1 MVGQLNDTPLP
12 RSPEHM
18 AKMRAA
24 KAARGAKA
32 TKAEARKQ
40 AERPP
45 EPPPVVRLVPGPRG
59 MAPAPAPKTEIRQGW
74 LDVQVT
80 QDFNSDNVTLT
91 VKGPVPR
98 MKKLLRMA
106 VLQSIPFLE
115 DET

>member
-1 MVGQLNDTPLP
+1 
-12 RSPEHM
+12 
-18 AKMRAA
+18 MRVA
-24 KAARGAKA
+24 KAA
-32 TKAEARKQ
+32 KAEARKQ
-40 AERPP
+40 AEKPP

-59 MAPAPAPKTEIRQGW
+59 MAPAPAPKAEIRQGW

>member
-1 MVGQLNDTPLP
+1 MVEQLNDTPLP
-12 RSPEHM
+12 RSAEHM
-18 AKMRAA
+18 TKMRRA
-24 KAARGAKA
+24 KAEKA
-32 TKAEARKQ
+32 TARKQ
-40 AERPP
+40 AEKPP
-45 EPPPVVRLVPGPRG
+45 EASPPLRLVPGPRG
-59 MAPAPAPKTEIRQGW
+59 MDPGKPATTEVRQGW